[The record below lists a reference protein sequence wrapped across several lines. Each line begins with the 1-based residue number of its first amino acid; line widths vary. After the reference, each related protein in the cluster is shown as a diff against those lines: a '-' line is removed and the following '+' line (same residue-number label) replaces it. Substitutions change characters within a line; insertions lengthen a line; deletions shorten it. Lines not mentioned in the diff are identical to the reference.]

1 MLHPLPALLLAAS
14 GAMLAPAVFAQSPGG
29 SPTPGQP
36 AYRSAFQGYQP
47 FDEGK
52 LLPWKESNDSVGKI
66 GGWRAYAREAQQDK
80 PQEAS
85 APAAAAPVPAP
96 AASAPHAGHGKP

>member
-1 MLHPLPALLLAAS
+1 MFPSFPALLLAAS
-14 GAMLAPAVFAQSPGG
+14 GAMLAPPVSAQTPAG
-29 SPTPGQP
+29 SPPAGEPG
-36 AYRSAFQGYQP
+36 YRSAFEGYQP

-52 LLPWKESNDSVGKI
+52 LLPWKASNDTVGKI

-80 PQEAS
+80 AQDAS
-85 APAAAAPVPAP
+85 APAGAASVPAA